1 VKTKIR
7 LLLAIGVLLSVTAVY
22 PPALP
27 GDPVTVKVFHSLDC
41 PYCVLALEFLRE
53 LESVCPEVEIQTHD
67 VYLEREYW
75 QQYTREHGLPEGVYP
90 LMVVAGEGFV
100 GFLRGEGPLE
110 RHPTGKAYLG
120 YSTQIARAIQ
130 EEGVTCDLTAFVDPP
145 EDTSPPETAD
155 SAGNRRVGGPNSEA
169 QSPGRSFWLLLAIPL
184 YAASYLPLGKTLR
197 EERRRTWWI
206 GGLMVVSLGVFG
218 YTVWSLPEAAIR
230 GFADSL
236 PFPGFVAIVAF
247 ADGFNPCAFTVL
259 VILLSLLTHLRRR
272 EAMMV
277 LAGTFVATSAVMY
290 GVFILAFAVVGGWF
304 LATFGSVV
312 LRLLGALVVAAG
324 TINLAEGL
332 GLPVPASLS
341 LSPDRKTALSRR
353 AGRIVTRVQK
363 SGGKALW
370 GGIAGTVFLASAA
383 NLAELG
389 CTAVLPLVFIARLF
403 GRFGPEIGAPHIW
416 WTAVYAGIY
425 VVPLGAVA
433 GGSVLLLRRGRLGA
447 STGRALKIAGG
458 VFMLAFGLGMLLRP
472 EWLGI

>member
-1 VKTKIR
+1 MKRKHR
-7 LLLAIGVLLSVTAVY
+7 GLFAFAVLFSVIAVA

-27 GDPVTVKVFHSLDC
+27 GDPVTVKVFQSNDC
-41 PYCVLALEFLRE
+41 PYCILALEFLRE
-53 LESVCPEVEIQTHD
+53 IESVCPEVEIQTHD
-67 VYLEREYW
+67 VYREKDYW
-75 QQYTREHGLPEGVYP
+75 QRYTREHGLPDGVYP
-90 LMVVAGEGFV
+90 LMVIADEGFV
-100 GFLRGEGPLE
+100 GFVRGEGPLE

-120 YSTQIARAIQ
+120 YSSRIARAIRRA
-130 EEGVTCDLTAFVDPP
+130 GATCDLSVFEEPP
-145 EDTSPPETAD
+145 QATDDGRLSGRSPD
-155 SAGNRRVGGPNSEA
+155 A
-169 QSPGRSFWLLLAIPL
+169 QSPGRSLWLLLAIPL

-206 GGLMVVSLGVFG
+206 AGLMVVSLGVLG

-290 GVFILAFAVVGGWF
+290 AVFILAFALVGGWF

-341 LSPDRKTALSRR
+341 LSPERKTALSRR
-353 AGRIVTRVQK
+353 AGKIVTRVQK
-363 SGGKALW
+363 SGGRALW
-370 GGIAGTVFLASAA
+370 GGIAGTALLASAA

-458 VFMLAFGLGMLLRP
+458 VLMLAFGLGMLLRP
-472 EWLGI
+472 EWLGA

>member
-1 VKTKIR
+1 VNKKLRI
-7 LLLAIGVLLSVTAVY
+7 LSALAVLASVAAVA

-27 GDPVTVKVFHSLDC
+27 GEPVTVKVFHSRDC
-41 PYCVLALEFLRE
+41 PYCIYALAFLRE
-53 LESVCPEVEIQTHD
+53 MESVCPEIEIETHD
-67 VYLEREYW
+67 VYLEKEYW
-75 QQYTREHGLPEGVYP
+75 QQYTREHGLPEGGYP
-90 LMVVAGEGFV
+90 LTVIGGEGFV

-110 RHPTGKAYLG
+110 LHPTGKAYLG

-130 EEGVTCDLTAFVDPP
+130 EAGVACDLTAYLEPP
-145 EDTSPPETAD
+145 AAGEPTPEVAAPEKSPEGRTA
-155 SAGNRRVGGPNSEA
+155 
-169 QSPGRSFWLLLAIPL
+169 WLLLAIPL
-184 YAASYLPLGKTLR
+184 YTASYLPLRNRLR
-197 EERRRTWWI
+197 SEHRRTWWI
-206 GGLMVVSLGVFG
+206 AGLMVLSLGVLG
-218 YTVWSLPEAAIR
+218 YTLWSLPETAIR

-236 PFPGFVAIVAF
+236 PFPGFVFILAF

-272 EAMMV
+272 NAMML

-290 GVFILAFAVVGGWF
+290 GVFILVFAVVGGWF
-304 LATFGSVV
+304 LTTYGTVV
-312 LRLLGALVVAAG
+312 LQVLGALVVAAG
-324 TINLAEGL
+324 TINVADGL

-363 SGGKALW
+363 SGGAGLW

-403 GRFGPEIGAPHIW
+403 GRFGPEIGGPHIW

-447 STGRALKIAGG
+447 SAGRALKVAGG

>member
-1 VKTKIR
+1 MKKIHR
-7 LLLAIGVLLSVTAVY
+7 VLFALAVLLSVITVA
-22 PPALP
+22 PPTLP
-27 GDPVTVKVFHSLDC
+27 GDPVTVKVFYSRDC
-41 PYCVLALEFLRE
+41 PYCIDALEFLRE
-53 LESVCPEVEIQTHD
+53 MVSVCPEVEIQTHD
-67 VYLEREYW
+67 VYLEKEFW
-75 QQYTREHGLPEGVYP
+75 QQYTREHGLPEGLYP
-90 LMVVAGEGFV
+90 LAVIGGEGFV

-110 RHPTGKAYLG
+110 LDPTGKAYLG
-120 YSTQIARAIQ
+120 YSSQIARAIQ
-130 EEGVTCDLTAFVDPP
+130 EEGVTCDLTAFV
-145 EDTSPPETAD
+145 EPPETPESAD
-155 SAGNRRVGGPNSEA
+155 DGSLEDPNSEA
-169 QSPGRSFWLLLAIPL
+169 QSPGRSFWLLLVIPL

-206 GGLMVVSLGVFG
+206 GGLMVVSLGVLG

-312 LRLLGALVVAAG
+312 LQLLGALVVAAG

-389 CTAVLPLVFIARLF
+389 CTAILPLVFLARLF